1 MKLRRI
7 ILVGLVPLVLAAA
20 PTAVRDPETELA
32 DAKTELDNLSRR
44 LEASKQ
50 MTSRLGLGPQNAS
63 AEKSWTNAQNF
74 YEHKEWLSTIRELNN
89 YLNQTQVPV
98 IKPYLKAQYMLG
110 RSYEEMAYKAK
121 GLRAYFRYL
130 AAFLTAKEQDHNELL
145 DVLRRMIPLAAS
157 DAAAGNQLNELLAS
171 VVSLE
176 LPKEVQPA
184 VYYYAA
190 KAAANSG
197 NTTIA
202 TSWLEKTVAGP
213 ADPGLRARAL
223 YMRALVSLAKK
234 DYDGAKEA
242 LSEVIQADKDGS
254 TRDLARLALAR
265 ISIHERK
272 RETALK
278 YYALIEDGSASF
290 KDALFESL
298 YVHLDLQQDAEARG
312 KAVLYVARYPEGPES
327 LQLKMLLAYLDM
339 RAGDLPEATKS
350 LTAADDG
357 LKEVNQWIE
366 ANLRGK
372 AKVSQT
378 TLQDFVAL
386 SGGQVP
392 ATPTVK
398 DAYQIFARLAE
409 IARHLADIRGEIR
422 NVTFTIGRA
431 NLEHLK
437 PFWVNR
443 AEQLAGLG
451 DDVLKVGHRLIAAE
465 RNLYAD
471 RLDGIDKQKLAASE
485 NRRTKLLT
493 AAADAHRK
501 LPYMASYGKYIDL
514 NQSVATT
521 YDRLRKSEAEL
532 TAARYLLMNTKNQ
545 KELTVRQARVAELE
559 VKTKQVAETIQ
570 RTVEVL
576 RASRVE
582 DLLAQ
587 SPHRSARKFLSQYA
601 LALHDE
607 ADTVAKARDE
617 AKNTA
622 QRLNA
627 EDGAQAWKQWEFLAA
642 DVFGQIDGLD
652 REVATGLKATL
663 NELDQEEK
671 RYDEL
676 QNKLHELTGTL
687 ESQLGKSLASIL
699 DQYEQAI
706 DLRFARHQ
714 KWRADIDW
722 LSYQGKLDEERKLND
737 KFTLEQQILKDNL
750 TDLQQGVLWQ
760 WPQ

>member
-1 MKLRRI
+1 MNIRRCI
-7 ILVGLVPLVLAAA
+7 TLVMVPFLLAAA
-20 PTAVRDPETELA
+20 PVAVRDPETELA
-32 DAKTELDNLSRR
+32 DAKSELDNLGRK
-44 LEASKQ
+44 LESSKQ
-50 MTSRLGLGPQNAS
+50 MASRLGLGPQTAS
-63 AEKSWTNAQNF
+63 AEKSWTNAKNF

-110 RSYEEMAYKAK
+110 RSYEEMGYKSK

-130 AAFLTAKEQDHNELL
+130 AAFLTAKEQDHEELL

-157 DAAAGNQLNELLAS
+157 DQVAGNQLNELLAS

-176 LPKEVQPA
+176 LPKVVQPA

-197 NTTIA
+197 NTSIA
-202 TSWLEKTVAGP
+202 QSWLEKTVSGP
-213 ADPGLRARAL
+213 ADAGLKARAL
-223 YMRALVSLAKK
+223 YMRALVALAKK
-234 DYDGAKEA
+234 DYEAAKET
-242 LSEVIQADKDGS
+242 LGEVIQADKDGS

-278 YYALIEDGSASF
+278 YYALVEDGSPAFRDS
-290 KDALFESL
+290 LFESL
-298 YVHLDLQQDAEARG
+298 YVHLDLKQDAEARS
-312 KAVLYVARYPEGPES
+312 KAVLYVARYPDGPEA

-350 LTAADDG
+350 LTAADEG
-357 LKEVNQWIE
+357 LKEVNQWI
-366 ANLRGK
+366 ASNLKGK
-372 AKVSQT
+372 TKVSQT

-392 ATPTVK
+392 ATPTIR
-398 DAYQIFARLAE
+398 DAYQIFSRLAE
-409 IARHLADIRGEIR
+409 IARRLADVRGEIR

-451 DDVLKVGHRLIAAE
+451 DEVLKVGHRLIAAE

-471 RLDGIDKQKLAASE
+471 RLDSIDRQKLAASE
-485 NRRTKLLT
+485 NRRTKLLS

-501 LPYMASYGKYIDL
+501 LPYMASYGRYMEMS
-514 NQSVATT
+514 QSVASS

-545 KELTVRQARVAELE
+545 KDLQTRQNRVLELE
-559 VKTKQVAETIQ
+559 TKTKQLADTIQ

-576 RASRVE
+576 RSARVE

-601 LALHDE
+601 VALHDE

-617 AKNTA
+617 ARNTV

-627 EDGAQAWKQWEFLAA
+627 EDGAQAWKHWEFLAA
-642 DVFGQIDGLD
+642 DVFSQIDALD
-652 REVATGLKATL
+652 KEVATGLKTTL
-663 NELDQEEK
+663 NELDQQEK

-676 QNKLHELTGTL
+676 QAKLHELTGSL
-687 ESQLGKSLASIL
+687 ESQLGKSLSSIL
-699 DQYEQAI
+699 EQYEQAI

-722 LSYQGKLDEERKLND
+722 LTYQGKLDEERKLND
-737 KFTLEQQILKDNL
+737 KYNLEQQILKDNL